1 MLVKNPL
8 AHIGSALLLIL
19 SLLLTGCATPSPTA
33 TVAPTPNTV
42 TLTWSFWGD
51 SGEQEINRKI
61 IAQFEKTYPNI
72 KIKTLSDSWSNYFK
86 RLETE
91 WTGANSPD
99 VMFLEYIPT
108 YASTGMLEDLTPFIN
123 AERNFRLDDFYPNL
137 LDMFRYKGGL
147 YGLPRDNDAKVI
159 YVNLKLLKEAGVE
172 LPKGG
177 WTWQDLREASRKL
190 TKRDANGNTTQ
201 YGFAFELDDWWRLW
215 VWQNGGDIFDTYTP
229 PDPPSRLVLNSPD
242 SIEAIQFLSDLINKD
257 KVSPSYDEMNTSEK
271 ISKLFRENKVAMAFG
286 NHSLIPEFGVAPDLA
301 WDVIPLP
308 QSKKRVNALGGAG
321 YVVHKNSKHKPEAW
335 LLIKFLSDLGQVLF
349 MDSGLIFPARQ
360 SIREDNIFLRTVKYN
375 WQIFVEE
382 TKNGRQNPLFR
393 SSNKIIGE
401 IDKELLP
408 VWKGQKSPAEVLAGL
423 DKKIEPMLLELRK

>member
-1 MLVKNPL
+1 
-8 AHIGSALLLIL
+8 
-19 SLLLTGCATPSPTA
+19 
-33 TVAPTPNTV
+33 
-42 TLTWSFWGD
+42 
-51 SGEQEINRKI
+51 
-61 IAQFEKTYPNI
+61 
-72 KIKTLSDSWSNYFK
+72 
-86 RLETE
+86 LETE